1 MSFKPT
7 DEDEKL
13 WGLVTKGAKK
23 YKKANKQAKTPP
35 PSSKPKKTQAK
46 AKTKQVVI
54 PSKLVTTVQEPQLNK
69 RDYERLRKGQIE
81 IEARIDLHGMR
92 QEQAMIALEQFILNA
107 ALQKM
112 RCVLVI
118 TGKGSISSPSILRQ
132 NLPEWLQRESL
143 RPYVLKWTQAH
154 AKDGGSGAFYVYLK
168 RK

>member
-1 MSFKPT
+1 MPFKPT

-23 YKKANKQAKTPP
+23 YKKASKPAKHPPLTSKAKKVKVKPENEQIFTPP
-35 PSSKPKKTQAK
+35 KPLQ
-46 AKTKQVVI
+46 
-54 PSKLVTTVQEPQLNK
+54 SVQEPQLNK
-69 RDYERLRKGQIE
+69 RDYDRLRKGQIE

-92 QEQAMIALEQFILNA
+92 QEQAMMALEQFILNA
-107 ALQKM
+107 GLQKM

-132 NLPEWLQRESL
+132 NLPEWLQRENL
-143 RPYVLKWTQAH
+143 RSYVLKWTQAH
-154 AKDGGSGAFYVYLK
+154 PKDGGAGAFYVYLK